1 MAGED
6 AASAASGERDFYRR
20 LLDLNSAAEPEP
32 LLDEALAAIV
42 GFSGAQI
49 GYIELHDPDGPDP
62 ATPRYWRAHGWSEVE
77 LAAVRPAISRSIIA
91 STMAEGRMVSTR
103 AAVADPAFR
112 QKASV
117 ARHDIQAVLCAPIG
131 RPVLGAVYLQAN
143 EASDEFLHRNRDAV
157 EVFARQLAVV
167 ADRLLASREP
177 RAHADATR
185 AVRQRFRCDGI
196 IGRSPALARVLE
208 EAAAAAPGRAT
219 VLITGPAGTGKSAL
233 ARTIHANS
241 PRAMRP
247 CIEVNCAAIP
257 DGLFESELFGAEPG
271 AASGITR
278 RITGRVAAARGGTLF
293 LDEIGELP
301 LGTQAKL
308 LQLLQDRIYFPL
320 GTSEP
325 VRADVRVIS
334 ATNAD
339 LPARVAERKFRED
352 LYYRLA
358 VLPIAMPGLDERRDD
373 IPALVEWLAMD
384 LCREAERSTVTI
396 TRRALQACRE
406 ADWPGQIRQLRNAI
420 EAALARIGDGDTLD
434 EHHVFPAAPRAD
446 GAPFT
451 YRESMQ
457 RAQRRCLEEA
467 LERNDW
473 NISRSA
479 LELDLN
485 RQHLHE
491 LMSSLGIRRPGR

>member
-1 MAGED
+1 MAVDREET
-6 AASAASGERDFYRR
+6 AAAAERDFYRR
-20 LLDLNSAAEPEP
+20 LLDLSSAAEPEP
-32 LLDEALAAIV
+32 LLAEALAAIV

-49 GYIELHDPDGPDP
+49 AYLELHDPADPDP
-62 ATPRYWRAHGWSEVE
+62 AAPGYWKAHGWSDAE
-77 LAAVRPAISRSIIA
+77 LAQVRSVISRSIIA
-91 STMAEGRMVSTR
+91 STMSAGRMVSTP
-103 AAVADPAFR
+103 AAVADPSFR

-117 ARHDIQAVLCAPIG
+117 ARHEIQAVLCAPIG
-131 RPVLGAVYLQAN
+131 RPAIGALYLQAN
-143 EASDEFLHRNRDAV
+143 QASDQFLLQNQGAV
-157 EVFARQLAVV
+157 EVFARQLAIV

-177 RAHADATR
+177 REQADATR
-185 AVRQRFRCDGI
+185 TVRQRFRCEGI
-196 IGRSPALARVLE
+196 VGRSPALARVLE
-208 EAAAAAPGRAT
+208 DAAAAAPSRTT

-257 DGLFESELFGAEPG
+257 EGLFESELFGAEAG

-301 LGTQAKL
+301 LATQAKL
-308 LQLLQDRIYFPL
+308 LQLLQDRVYFPL

-325 VRADVRVIS
+325 VKADVRVIS

-339 LPARVAERKFRED
+339 LLARVAERKFRED

-358 VLPIAMPGLDERRDD
+358 VLPIAMPGLEERRDD
-373 IPALVEWLAMD
+373 IPVLVEWLCTE
-384 LCREAERSTVTI
+384 LCSDAERPMVTI

-420 EAALARIGDGDTLD
+420 EAALARIGEGDTLD
-434 EHHVFPAAPRAD
+434 EHHIFPAAPRAD

-451 YRESMQ
+451 YREAMQ
-457 RAQRRCLEEA
+457 RAQRRLLEEA
-467 LERNDW
+467 LERNEW
-473 NISRSA
+473 NISRTA

-491 LMSSLGIRRPGR
+491 LMGSLKIRRPGK

>member
-1 MAGED
+1 VSD
-6 AASAASGERDFYRR
+6 ASGERDFYRR
-20 LLDLNSAAEPEP
+20 LLDLSSAPEPEP

-49 GYIELHDPDGPDP
+49 AYLELHDPNRSDP
-62 ATPRYWRAHGWSEVE
+62 AVPRYWRAHGWSEME
-77 LAAVRPAISRSIIA
+77 LVAVRQAISRSIIA
-91 STMAEGRMVSTR
+91 STMDCGQIVSTR

-112 QKASV
+112 LNASV
-117 ARHDIQAVLCAPIG
+117 ARLEIQAVLCAPIG
-131 RPVLGAVYLQAN
+131 RPALGAVYLQGSQ
-143 EASDEFLHRNRDAV
+143 ASDEFLHRNRDAV
-157 EVFARQLAVV
+157 EVFARQLAIV

-177 RAHADATR
+177 RAQADATH

-196 IGRSPALARVLE
+196 VGRSPALTRVLE
-208 EAAAAAPGRAT
+208 EAAAAAPSRTT
-219 VLITGPAGTGKSAL
+219 VLITGPAGSGKSAL

-257 DGLFESELFGAEPG
+257 EGLFESELFGAEPG
-271 AASGITR
+271 AATGVTR
-278 RITGRVAAARGGTLF
+278 RIAGRVAAARGGTLF
-293 LDEIGELP
+293 LDEIAELP
-301 LGTQAKL
+301 LGAQAKL

-339 LPARVAERKFRED
+339 LQARVAERKFRED

-358 VLPIAMPGLDERRDD
+358 VLPIAMPGLGERREDL
-373 IPALVEWLAMD
+373 PALVEWLCIE
-384 LCREAERSTVTI
+384 LCRDAERAPVAI

-420 EAALARIGDGDTLD
+420 EAALARSGDGDTLD
-434 EHHVFPAAPRAD
+434 EHHIFPAAPRAD

-451 YRESMQ
+451 YREAMQ
-457 RAQRRCLEEA
+457 RAQRRCIEEA
-467 LERNDW
+467 LERNDG
-473 NISRSA
+473 NISRTA

-491 LMSSLGIRRPGR
+491 LIGSLKIRRPGK